1 VLSLHVLVG
10 PKHHAL
16 HHEWV
21 RRARRLPVAL
31 RRRIR
36 GFAFAYETVIPDFLL
51 PHAHGEL
58 LGFDEELAV
67 LRCLEADDAAFE
79 FLRPLYDH
87 GGDRDPALLHDD
99 AVRAHAERN
108 AAELGA
114 DPKLVRLIF
123 DDPSKLARTFST
135 LLADY
140 WSAAFA
146 REWRRIEPQLARAV
160 VDAGRTMARDGVYG
174 LLGTL
179 SRRLRVYPERE
190 ELVLALP
197 HHHHVEP
204 TETNPL
210 VLVPSVYV
218 WPHVNVNCDPP
229 APLAVVYPA
238 PFAADDA
245 RPRLPDG
252 ELLRLLRAL
261 ADDTRLR
268 ALRLIAER
276 PRSTQELAPLV
287 GITEAGLSK
296 HLRTLA
302 HAGVLEANREG
313 YYVVYSLR
321 PDRVEPLS
329 AALLTFLGREPS

>member
-1 VLSLHVLVG
+1 MLMG

-58 LGFDEELAV
+58 LGFEEELAFV
-67 LRCLEADDAAFE
+67 RSLEPDDAAFE
-79 FLRPLYDH
+79 FVRPLWDH
-87 GGDRDPALLHDD
+87 GGDRDPARLRDP
-99 AVRAHAERN
+99 AVRERAERRG
-108 AAELGA
+108 AALGA

-123 DDPSKLARTFST
+123 DDPPRLARAFST

-146 REWRRIEPQLARAV
+146 REWKRIEPHLARTVAE
-160 VDAGRTMARDGVYG
+160 AGRTMAHQGVYG
-174 LLGTL
+174 LLGSL
-179 SRRLRVYPERE
+179 SRRLRVDEERE
-190 ELVLALP
+190 EIGLDLP
-197 HHHHVEP
+197 HDHRVEP
-204 TETNPL
+204 TTRNPL

-218 WPHVNVNCDPP
+218 WPHVNVNCDGP
-229 APLAVVYPA
+229 APLAIVYPA

-261 ADDTRLR
+261 GDDTRLR

-287 GITEAGLSK
+287 GISEAGLSK

-302 HAGVLEANREG
+302 HVGVLEANREG

-321 PDRVEPLS
+321 PDRVAPLS